1 MKINFTWDI
10 ARDTNE
16 IEIIA
21 NPVNKE
27 KLWTLKEGLSSN
39 STINVQNPKNNRKLS
54 IRIQQI
60 EVITSLGHL
69 SKVILSNQEEYLLDM
84 RLKELKQFE
93 ANGLFRIN
101 NSTILNLSQIS
112 SFRSGDYA
120 RLEVYTKN
128 DKKYLVSRHYAKL
141 IKERL
146 S

>member
-1 MKINFTWDI
+1 M
-10 ARDTNE
+10 
-16 IEIIA
+16 
-21 NPVNKE
+21 
-27 KLWTLKEGLSSN
+27 
-39 STINVQNPKNNRKLS
+39 
-54 IRIQQI
+54 QQI